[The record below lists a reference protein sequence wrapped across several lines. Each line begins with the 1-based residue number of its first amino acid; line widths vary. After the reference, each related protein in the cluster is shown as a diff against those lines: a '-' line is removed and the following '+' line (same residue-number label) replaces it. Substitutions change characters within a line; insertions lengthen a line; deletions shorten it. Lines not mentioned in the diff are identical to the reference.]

1 MASTRKC
8 ALIKLSKQPIALV
21 LIQARFSPIS
31 NMDIYIPAIQDN
43 LRRLGYPLFSPQ
55 KTLSLEIGPESV
67 NRLEQTQ
74 WRFEQADR
82 RSSVIVD
89 GGQILLQT
97 SSYDIFEQFIA
108 EYRRV
113 FSAIMAE
120 TEHLRFG
127 VIQRLGLRYID
138 QVFKQDAADSIDSY
152 LRPELQGMSSPSFY
166 DPVKRYAIAVSG
178 KTELRSDQTG
188 KMVIRVTRDKNENG
202 IDLPSDVFEGS
213 PERTRKIADGDEY
226 ALIDMDHFWEGGI
239 GPGFDI
245 DAIEELFY
253 RLHDK
258 VIEALHGSVVTV
270 EGIKKWE

>member
-8 ALIKLSKQPIALV
+8 ALIKLSKQPLALV

-55 KTLSLEIGPESV
+55 KTLSIEIGPESV
-67 NRLEQTQ
+67 NRMEQTQ

-97 SSYDIFEQFIA
+97 SSYDIFEQFMA

-152 LRPELQGMSSPSFY
+152 LRPELQGMSSPSFS

-178 KTELRSDQTG
+178 KTKLRSDQTG

-202 IDLPSDVFEGS
+202 IDLPPDVFEGS
-213 PERTRKIADGDEY
+213 PERTRKIAVGDEY

-239 GPGFDI
+239 GPGLDI

>member
-1 MASTRKC
+1 
-8 ALIKLSKQPIALV
+8 
-21 LIQARFSPIS
+21 
-31 NMDIYIPAIQDN
+31 MDIYIPAIQDN

-67 NRLEQTQ
+67 NRMEQTQ

-108 EYRRV
+108 EYLRV

-127 VIQRLGLRYID
+127 VIQRLGLRYVD

-152 LRPELQGMSSPSFY
+152 LRPELQGMSSPSFS

-178 KTELRSDQTG
+178 KTALRSDQTG

-202 IDLPSDVFEGS
+202 IDLPPDVFEGS
-213 PERTRKIADGDEY
+213 PERTRRIAAGDEY